1 MLTDYLP
8 ILLLLVFA
16 IGFAAVNLALTH
28 LIGPKKSTQSKLSV
42 YESGV
47 QPVGDTRQRISIRFG
62 LMRCSLSFL
71 ILRLFSSIRGQFV
84 FKKFTES
91 SGYFI
96 LVEMLVFIGILFLG
110 YIYAWKKG
118 VYRGLESQLGDNI
131 FTTTIDKF
139 VNWGRKNSL
148 WPMPSALPAV
158 PLK

>member
-8 ILLLLVFA
+8 ILFLLVFA
-16 IGFAAVNLALTH
+16 IGFAGVSLALTH

-47 QPVGDTRQRISIRFG
+47 QPVGDARQRISIRFG
-62 LMRCSLSFL
+62 LVAMLFIIFDIEVVFL
-71 ILRLFSSIRGQFV
+71 YPWAIV
-84 FKKFTES
+84 FKKFIEN

-118 VYRGLESQLGDNI
+118 GLSWD
-131 FTTTIDKF
+131 
-139 VNWGRKNSL
+139 
-148 WPMPSALPAV
+148 
-158 PLK
+158 

>member
-28 LIGPKKSTQSKLSV
+28 LIGPKKSTQAKLSV

-62 LMRCSLSFL
+62 LIAMLFIIFDIEVVFL
-71 ILRLFSSIRGQFV
+71 YPWAVV
-84 FKKFTES
+84 FKRFS
-91 SGYFI
+91 ADNGMFI
-96 LVEMLVFIGILFLG
+96 LVEMLVFIGILLQG

-118 VYRGLESQLGDNI
+118 GLTWD
-131 FTTTIDKF
+131 
-139 VNWGRKNSL
+139 
-148 WPMPSALPAV
+148 
-158 PLK
+158 